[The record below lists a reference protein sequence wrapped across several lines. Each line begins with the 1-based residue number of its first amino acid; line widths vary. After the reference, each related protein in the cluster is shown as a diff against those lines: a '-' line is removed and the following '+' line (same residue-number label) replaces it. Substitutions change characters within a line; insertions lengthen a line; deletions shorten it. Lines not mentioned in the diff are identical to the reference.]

1 MLHLFM
7 HLLLLLVSV
16 ASASNVS
23 LGAGGEQPDD
33 LARPAG
39 LTLRDVM
46 GLVAAIEKIGGKL
59 DNFVDDV
66 NTNIAGLSRVVA
78 GLSTDVAELLDA
90 APTPRAAALVAA
102 VASET
107 TWLATYVIEKCVH
120 VCSAFAYTRYPGAA
134 TAFVSAG
141 HCYDRGGVG
150 LEVTLERPLDA
161 RVLLCT
167 VASIAYSDHAD
178 DAILDCPGANGLVG
192 LLPAPPN
199 RSILSLPV
207 AAAGFLLDNLS
218 PRRVPESKYALT
230 TMLARV
236 GDAAGSST
244 CSHTVD
250 EGNSSCSEKR
260 PSILCVAGGFMDR
273 PLTPGMSGG
282 PLMVMQGFV
291 VGISSARGCNSGIFV
306 NLSGVDA
313 RLEEAERARAL
324 IVI

>member
-1 MLHLFM
+1 ML
-7 HLLLLLVSV
+7 LLLLLVTVS
-16 ASASNVS
+16 SASNVS

-33 LARPAG
+33 FARPAG

-46 GLVAAIEKIGGKL
+46 GIMAAIEKIGGKL
-59 DNFVDDV
+59 DNLY
-66 NTNIAGLSRVVA
+66 TVVA
-78 GLSTDVAELLDA
+78 GHSLLLAELLDA

-134 TAFVSAG
+134 TAFVSSG

-161 RVLLCT
+161 RVLRCT

-192 LLPAPPN
+192 LLPAPPY
-199 RSILSLPV
+199 RAVLSLPV
-207 AAAGFLLDNLS
+207 AAAGFLLDFMS
-218 PRRVPESKYALT
+218 PRRVPKSKYALT
-230 TMLARV
+230 TMLARI
-236 GDAAGSST
+236 GDAAGPST
-244 CSHTVD
+244 CSHMVD
-250 EGNSSCSEKR
+250 EGNSSCSEGR
-260 PSILCVAGGFMDR
+260 TSILRVAGGFMDR

-291 VGISSARGCNSGIFV
+291 VGISSARGCNNGIFV
-306 NLSGVDA
+306 NLLGVDA
-313 RLEEAERARAL
+313 RLEEAERTRAR
-324 IVI
+324 